1 MLSTLPGMASLMS
14 NSNSKDD
21 QKAIKFHKID
31 KYTKKT
37 EVKFRPQFPFKWYK
51 NKKRT
56 KTIKVRH

>member
-14 NSNSKDD
+14 NSNSNDD

-37 EVKFRPQFPFKWYK
+37 EVKFRPQFPFK
-51 NKKRT
+51 
-56 KTIKVRH
+56 